1 MIEEAERYI
10 RQKVFQNV
18 RVRHFQT
25 TAKVEVDTWA
35 VAALTEMYD
44 DVQHHLKSLGYAE
57 VIIDQEGFTSGKLN
71 REIIRHEK

>member
-1 MIEEAERYI
+1 
-10 RQKVFQNV
+10 
-18 RVRHFQT
+18 
-25 TAKVEVDTWA
+25 VDTWA